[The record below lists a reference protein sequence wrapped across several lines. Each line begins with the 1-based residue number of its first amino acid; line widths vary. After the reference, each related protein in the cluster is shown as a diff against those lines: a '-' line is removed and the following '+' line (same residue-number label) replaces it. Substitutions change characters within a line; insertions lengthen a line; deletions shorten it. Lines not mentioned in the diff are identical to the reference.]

1 MCKLTAVKQYSI
13 VPHSHIV
20 YHLPL
25 TFIFKRAVA
34 VMVRIHKPVEAF
46 SLLDRF
52 NYQWSEKA
60 EKDLKQFRFRKRILA
75 AIFSPWSC
83 WEECRWRLIP
93 RLLSCWLAVEKKTGK
108 AKTQSKQN
116 TREGERCN
124 GTCWFSSVTQINNS
138 FWRKLLMHKKEID
151 EVPEV
156 QAQK

>member
-93 RLLSCWLAVEKKTGK
+93 RLLFCWAIEKKIGK
-108 AKTQSKQN
+108 AKTQSREN
-116 TREGERCN
+116 TGEVERCSE
-124 GTCWFSSVTQINNS
+124 TCSFSSERRTNDN

-156 QAQK
+156 QAEK